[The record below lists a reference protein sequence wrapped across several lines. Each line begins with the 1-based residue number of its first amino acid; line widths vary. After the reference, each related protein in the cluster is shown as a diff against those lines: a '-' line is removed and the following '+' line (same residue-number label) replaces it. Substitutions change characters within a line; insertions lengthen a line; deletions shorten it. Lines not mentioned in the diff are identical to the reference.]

1 VVLYRK
7 TLLPKEAA
15 SGIGLPGP
23 ESKWG
28 CKEFPSPS
36 STLTMLNATYRT
48 TMRTG
53 RQPALMTMAS
63 LPADEVG
70 DAALVRRAQQHAAE
84 FGPLYLRYRDRVLRY
99 CLYRLGD
106 LTEAEDA
113 TSAVFVN
120 ALRGITTVHDDDASF
135 RPWLFRIA
143 HNEVV
148 DRYKRR
154 ALRPETALA
163 AADDLVDPGPSP
175 EEEAMTV
182 ETLGRLRTLLGGLP
196 PRERAVLELRLADLT
211 TVEIAA
217 VLGMTEGS
225 VWTAQSRG
233 LAKVRDAIRV
243 RIGSVRVNA

>member
-1 VVLYRK
+1 
-7 TLLPKEAA
+7 
-15 SGIGLPGP
+15 
-23 ESKWG
+23 
-28 CKEFPSPS
+28 
-36 STLTMLNATYRT
+36 
-48 TMRTG
+48 MRTG
-53 RQPALMTMAS
+53 WQPALTINAPS
-63 LPADEVG
+63 PTDEVG
-70 DAALVRRAQQHAAE
+70 DAELVRRAQRHASE

-106 LTEAEDA
+106 LAEAEDA
-113 TSAVFVN
+113 TSAVFVK
-120 ALRGITTVHDDDASF
+120 ALHGITSVHDDDTSF

-175 EEEAMTV
+175 EEAAMTV
-182 ETLGRLRTLLGGLP
+182 EALGRLRILLGGLP
-196 PRERAVLELRLADLT
+196 PRERTVLELRLADLT
-211 TVEIAA
+211 TAEIAA

-233 LAKVRDAIRV
+233 LAKVRDAIGV
-243 RIGSVRVNA
+243 RTGSVRVSA

>member
-1 VVLYRK
+1 
-7 TLLPKEAA
+7 
-15 SGIGLPGP
+15 
-23 ESKWG
+23 
-28 CKEFPSPS
+28 
-36 STLTMLNATYRT
+36 
-48 TMRTG
+48 MRTG
-53 RQPALMTMAS
+53 RQPALTTMAS

-70 DAALVRRAQQHAAE
+70 DAELVRRAQRHATE

-99 CLYRLGD
+99 CLYRLGE
-106 LTEAEDA
+106 LAEAEDA
-113 TSAVFVN
+113 SSTVFVH
-120 ALRGITTVHDDDASF
+120 ALHGITSVHDDDSSF
-135 RPWLFRIA
+135 HPWLFRIA

-148 DRYKRR
+148 DRYKWR

-163 AADDLVDPGPSP
+163 AAADLVDPAPSP
-175 EEEAMTV
+175 EEAAMMI
-182 ETLGRLRTLLGGLP
+182 ETLGRLRTLLGELP

-211 TVEIAA
+211 TAEIAA

>member
-1 VVLYRK
+1 
-7 TLLPKEAA
+7 
-15 SGIGLPGP
+15 
-23 ESKWG
+23 
-28 CKEFPSPS
+28 
-36 STLTMLNATYRT
+36 
-48 TMRTG
+48 
-53 RQPALMTMAS
+53 MAS

-70 DAALVRRAQQHAAE
+70 DAELVRRAQRHATE

-99 CLYRLGD
+99 CLYRLGE
-106 LTEAEDA
+106 LAEAEDA
-113 TSAVFVN
+113 TSTVFVH
-120 ALRGITTVHDDDASF
+120 ALHGITSVHDDDSSF

-163 AADDLVDPGPSP
+163 AAADLVDPAPSP
-175 EEEAMTV
+175 EEAAMMI
-182 ETLGRLRTLLGGLP
+182 ETLGRLRTLLGELP

-211 TVEIAA
+211 TAEIAA

>member
-1 VVLYRK
+1 
-7 TLLPKEAA
+7 
-15 SGIGLPGP
+15 
-23 ESKWG
+23 
-28 CKEFPSPS
+28 
-36 STLTMLNATYRT
+36 
-48 TMRTG
+48 MRTG
-53 RQPALMTMAS
+53 RQPALTTMAS

-70 DAALVRRAQQHAAE
+70 DAELVRRAQRHATE

-106 LTEAEDA
+106 LAEAEDA
-113 TSAVFVN
+113 TSTVFVN
-120 ALRGITTVHDDDASF
+120 ALRGITSVHDDDASF

-163 AADDLVDPGPSP
+163 AAASLVDPAPSP
-175 EEEAMTV
+175 EEAAMMI
-182 ETLGRLRTLLGGLP
+182 ETLGRLRTLLGELP

-211 TVEIAA
+211 TAEIAA

>member
-1 VVLYRK
+1 
-7 TLLPKEAA
+7 
-15 SGIGLPGP
+15 
-23 ESKWG
+23 
-28 CKEFPSPS
+28 
-36 STLTMLNATYRT
+36 
-48 TMRTG
+48 MRTG
-53 RQPALMTMAS
+53 RQPALTTMAS

-70 DAALVRRAQQHAAE
+70 DAELVRRAQRHATE

-99 CLYRLGD
+99 CLYRLGE
-106 LTEAEDA
+106 LAEAEDA
-113 TSAVFVN
+113 TSTVFVH
-120 ALRGITTVHDDDASF
+120 ALHGIVSGQVDDASF

-163 AADDLVDPGPSP
+163 AAADLVDPGPSP
-175 EEEAMTV
+175 EEAAMMI
-182 ETLGRLRTLLGGLP
+182 ETLGRLRTLLGELP

-211 TVEIAA
+211 TAEIAA

>member
-1 VVLYRK
+1 
-7 TLLPKEAA
+7 
-15 SGIGLPGP
+15 
-23 ESKWG
+23 
-28 CKEFPSPS
+28 
-36 STLTMLNATYRT
+36 
-48 TMRTG
+48 MRTG
-53 RQPALMTMAS
+53 RQPALTTIAS

-70 DAALVRRAQQHAAE
+70 DAELVRRAQRHATE

-99 CLYRLGD
+99 CLYRLGE
-106 LTEAEDA
+106 LAEAEDA
-113 TSAVFVN
+113 SSTVFVH
-120 ALRGITTVHDDDASF
+120 ALHGITSVHDDDSSF
-135 RPWLFRIA
+135 HPWLFRIA

-148 DRYKRR
+148 DRYKWR

-163 AADDLVDPGPSP
+163 AAADLVDPAPSP
-175 EEEAMTV
+175 EEAAMMI
-182 ETLGRLRTLLGGLP
+182 ETLGRLRTLLGELP

-211 TVEIAA
+211 TAEIAA

>member
-1 VVLYRK
+1 
-7 TLLPKEAA
+7 
-15 SGIGLPGP
+15 
-23 ESKWG
+23 
-28 CKEFPSPS
+28 
-36 STLTMLNATYRT
+36 
-48 TMRTG
+48 MRTG
-53 RQPALMTMAS
+53 RQPALTTMAS

-70 DAALVRRAQQHAAE
+70 DAELVRRAQRHATE

-106 LTEAEDA
+106 LAEAEDA
-113 TSAVFVN
+113 TSTVFVH
-120 ALRGITTVHDDDASF
+120 ALHGITSVHDDDSSF

-163 AADDLVDPGPSP
+163 AAADLVDPAPSP
-175 EEEAMTV
+175 EEAAMTI
-182 ETLGRLRTLLGGLP
+182 ETLGRLRTLLGELP

-211 TVEIAA
+211 TAEIAA

>member
-1 VVLYRK
+1 MVH
-7 TLLPKEAA
+7 
-15 SGIGLPGP
+15 
-23 ESKWG
+23 
-28 CKEFPSPS
+28 
-36 STLTMLNATYRT
+36 ATDRT

-53 RQPALMTMAS
+53 WQPALTTMAPS
-63 LPADEVG
+63 PTDEVG
-70 DAALVRRAQQHAAE
+70 DAELVRRAQGHATA

-106 LTEAEDA
+106 LAEAEDA
-113 TSAVFVN
+113 TSAVFIN
-120 ALRGITTVHDDDASF
+120 ALRGITSVHDDDTSF

-154 ALRPETALA
+154 ALRSETALA
-163 AADDLVDPGPSP
+163 AAADLVDPQPSL
-175 EEEAMTV
+175 EEAAMTV
-182 ETLGRLRTLLGGLP
+182 EAVSHLRTLLDGLP

-211 TVEIAA
+211 TAEIAA

-233 LAKVRDAIRV
+233 LAKVRDAMGF
-243 RIGSVRVNA
+243 RIGSVRANV

>member
-1 VVLYRK
+1 
-7 TLLPKEAA
+7 
-15 SGIGLPGP
+15 
-23 ESKWG
+23 
-28 CKEFPSPS
+28 
-36 STLTMLNATYRT
+36 
-48 TMRTG
+48 MRTG
-53 RQPALMTMAS
+53 RQPALTTMAS

-70 DAALVRRAQQHAAE
+70 DAELVRRAQRHATE

-99 CLYRLGD
+99 CLYRLGE
-106 LTEAEDA
+106 LAEAEDA
-113 TSAVFVN
+113 TSTVFVH
-120 ALRGITTVHDDDASF
+120 ALHGITSVHDDDSSF

-163 AADDLVDPGPSP
+163 AAADLVDPAPSP
-175 EEEAMTV
+175 EEAAMMI
-182 ETLGRLRTLLGGLP
+182 ETLGRLRTLLGELP

-211 TVEIAA
+211 TAEIAA